1 MGWSEWRLTS
11 RIPCGVSQKWDVG
24 EGGMG
29 KVGKGHGAR
38 ETREV
43 RGKGCGMRAKIIIL
57 QERVYEIKTRSSMTT
72 LDLVWSLFNGKSAP
86 ELLE

>member
-1 MGWSEWRLTS
+1 MIMNQCKISIKGYIQCHLRGVNGVVRVEIDLKNFL
-11 RIPCGVSQKWDVG
+11 CGARKSGMLEKVG
-24 EGGMG
+24 KG

-57 QERVYEIKTRSSMTT
+57 HERVYEI
-72 LDLVWSLFNGKSAP
+72 
-86 ELLE
+86 